1 MTFITV
7 LPTGGPLVRRQRP
20 AIDRPATARPGFGM
34 LQSEQTLESRALNK
48 HSNYGFTLVE
58 LMVTLAVLAIVV
70 AIAVPNFTRFMRT
83 NETQAQANELAQLI
97 QYARSQAV
105 SLRRN
110 QSVTVSGSEWTAASG
125 NEERQMSFRPGVGFS
140 AVSGGGG
147 VSTLSFNA
155 MGVLTAPA
163 VEVNIAVCHASDTS
177 IGYQINVNRAG
188 AVRVNR
194 LGSCTL

>member
-20 AIDRPATARPGFGM
+20 AIDRPATASPGFGM

-83 NETQAQANELAQLI
+83 NETQAHADELAQLI
-97 QYARSQAV
+97 RYARSQAV

-110 QSVTVSGSEWTAASG
+110 QEVTVSGSAWTAG
-125 NEERQMSFRPGVGFS
+125 NGDQERQMQFRPSVGF
-140 AVSGGGG
+140 ATGG
-147 VSTLSFNA
+147 VSSMEFNA
-155 MGVLTAPA
+155 VGVMVQPTA
-163 VEVNIAVCHASDTS
+163 EVSINVCHVSDNS
-177 IGYQINVNRAG
+177 IGYLLTVNRSG
-188 AVRVNR
+188 ALRIERVDN
-194 LGSCTL
+194 CTL